1 MNIEELVDMI
11 IEATK
16 GIESEKEVKRF
27 ILSVINSYTNIKC
40 LRLSTNVANKLH
52 AKILMQQYGCQKVD
66 ASVFLEKLKEAT
78 SEACEGVEQ

>member
-11 IEATK
+11 IGATK

-40 LRLSTNVANKLH
+40 LRLSTNVANKLS
-52 AKILMQQYGCQKVD
+52 KYGLQKVD

>member
-11 IEATK
+11 IGATK
-16 GIESEKEVKRF
+16 AIESEKEVKRF

-40 LRLSTNVANKLH
+40 LRLSTNVANKLS
-52 AKILMQQYGCQKVD
+52 GCPKVD

>member
-11 IEATK
+11 IGAAK

-27 ILSVINSYTNIKC
+27 ILSVINSYTNIQC
-40 LRLSTNVANKLH
+40 LRLSTNVANKLS
-52 AKILMQQYGCQKVD
+52 KYGCQKVD